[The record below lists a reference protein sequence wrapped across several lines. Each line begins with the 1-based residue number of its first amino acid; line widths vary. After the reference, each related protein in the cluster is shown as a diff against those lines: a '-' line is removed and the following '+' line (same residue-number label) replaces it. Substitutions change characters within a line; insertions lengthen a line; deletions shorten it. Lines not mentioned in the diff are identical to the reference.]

1 MGRMQRGG
9 GDRRGD
15 RRQDAPRSEFE
26 ERVISINRVAKVVS
40 GGRRFSFSA
49 IVAVGDGKRR
59 VGVGMGKAGEVAD
72 AIRKAVETAKKEI
85 FEVPLIGTTIPH
97 PTLGRCGAGRVLL
110 KPAAPGTGVIAG
122 GSVRAV
128 LEVAGVKDIL
138 TKVIGSSNPQ
148 NVVKATVAGLKGL
161 RTARQVARMRGMSVN
176 ELLGIEKERDA
187 WQSTSA

>member
-1 MGRMQRGG
+1 MARMQRGG

-26 ERVISINRVAKVVS
+26 ERVIAINRVAKVVS

-49 IVAVGDGKRR
+49 IVAVGDGQRR

-72 AIRKAVETAKKEI
+72 AIRKAVETAKKDM
-85 FEVPLIGTTIPH
+85 FEVPRIGTTIPH
-97 PTLGRCGAGRVLL
+97 ETVGRCGAGRVLL

-148 NVVKATVAGLKGL
+148 NVVKATVSGLKGL
-161 RTARQVARMRGMSVN
+161 RTAAQVARLRGMSVN
-176 ELLGIEKERDA
+176 QLLGIEKERDA